1 VVKKI
6 YYRNIAIVMGTTKT
20 KDYSEQQLQLAE
32 WMKALAH
39 PARIAIVSYLSK
51 RNSCVCGEL
60 VNFLPLSQATV
71 SQHLKA
77 LKEVG
82 IIQGEVE
89 GTKSC
94 YCLDPIKWN
103 QIRTG
108 LSTYLEE
115 LNIDFNNCCS
125 NE

>member
-1 VVKKI
+1 MVKKI
-6 YYRNIAIVMGTTKT
+6 NYRNIAIEMGTTKT
-20 KDYSEQQLQLAE
+20 KDYQEADLQLAE

-60 VNFLPLSQATV
+60 VDFLPLSQATV

-77 LKEVG
+77 LKEAG

-94 YCLDPIKWN
+94 YCLDPKKWN
-103 QIRTG
+103 QINTD
-108 LSTYLEE
+108 LSDFLKN
-115 LNIDFNNCCS
+115 LNTDLTNCCTD
-125 NE
+125 E

>member
-1 VVKKI
+1 
-6 YYRNIAIVMGTTKT
+6 MGTTK
-20 KDYSEQQLQLAE
+20 KLDYQQDHLQLAE

-60 VNFLPLSQATV
+60 VDYLPLSQATV

-77 LKEVG
+77 LKEAG
-82 IIQGEVE
+82 IIKGEIE

-94 YCLDPIKWN
+94 YCLDPIKWK
-103 QIRTG
+103 QIQTG
-108 LSTYLEE
+108 LNSYLET
-115 LNIDFNNCCS
+115 LNTDLNNCC
-125 NE
+125 